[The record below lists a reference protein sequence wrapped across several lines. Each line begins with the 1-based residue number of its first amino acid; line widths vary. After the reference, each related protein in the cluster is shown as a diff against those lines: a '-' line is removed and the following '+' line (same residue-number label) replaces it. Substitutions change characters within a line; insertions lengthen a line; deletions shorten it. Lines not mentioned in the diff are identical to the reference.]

1 MASDT
6 TPGDSERPR
15 PRYGEMAPDG
25 WSWKPPQPDELPGGA
40 GNSAAPPPPPPGPPA
55 SPAQPT
61 GQAPWTTMPAQPT
74 TSRAPGWDL
83 AVTVSLIVVGLL
95 GTFLAILVLAATPQA
110 VQQLYTQEGLGAYT
124 PAASVPG
131 VVTAGSITLAGV
143 WLASTIVAILL
154 MTRGKRAFYVPLI
167 GGVVSFVTIFAFMIV
182 ILTTDPTLFDYFSR
196 P

>member
-15 PRYGEMAPDG
+15 PRYGEMAPEG
-25 WSWKPPQPDELPGGA
+25 WSWKPPQADERPGGA
-40 GNSAAPPPPPPGPPA
+40 GNGAATPPPPPSAPA
-55 SPAQPT
+55 AAPT
-61 GQAPWTTMPAQPT
+61 GQAPWLAMPAQPK

-95 GTFLAILVLAATPQA
+95 GTFLAISILAATPQA

-131 VVTAGSITLAGV
+131 VITAGSITLAGV

-154 MTRGKRAFYVPLI
+154 MTRGRRAFYVPLI